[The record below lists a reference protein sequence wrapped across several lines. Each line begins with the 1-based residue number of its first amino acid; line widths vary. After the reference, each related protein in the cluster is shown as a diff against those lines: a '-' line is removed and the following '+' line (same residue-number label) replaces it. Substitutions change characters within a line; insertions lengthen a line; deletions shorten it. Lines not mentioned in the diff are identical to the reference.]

1 MEVRAMVV
9 SSEALAAASRSLMVL
24 AANTPAARITSRIT
38 RPIIR
43 FRFAFIIGA
52 SV

>member
-1 MEVRAMVV
+1 MEV
-9 SSEALAAASRSLMVL
+9 SSDALAAASRSLTVW
-24 AANTPAARITSRIT
+24 AASTPTARTTSKT
-38 RPIIR
+38 TSPIIR